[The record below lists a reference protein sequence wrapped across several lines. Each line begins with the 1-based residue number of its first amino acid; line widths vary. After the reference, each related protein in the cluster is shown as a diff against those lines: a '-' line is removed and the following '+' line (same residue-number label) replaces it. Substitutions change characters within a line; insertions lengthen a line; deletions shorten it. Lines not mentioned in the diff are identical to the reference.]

1 MKGWSRSSFSQID
14 VRRRDAHLQDGF
26 FSLLALPRRFKIT
39 HKNKRTQTK
48 RKQGFS
54 GNSCKSSGLQHPSE
68 WGTSVWQTI
77 KESRANVTGD
87 FCEKKKMN
95 FFYLFL
101 SHVILANFSKKP
113 FSSICFVKTKHSL
126 KKQKETNTLTYIRNS
141 PSLLTGLLN
150 FLLHITDFQG
160 SQSKKKN

>member
-1 MKGWSRSSFSQID
+1 MKGCSRSSFSQID

-54 GNSCKSSGLQHPSE
+54 GNSCKISGLQHPSE

-95 FFYLFL
+95 VSTFCSLTLFL
-101 SHVILANFSKKP
+101 PIFQRSPFLRSVLLKPNTVSRNKKRQTHSLILEIHPP
-113 FSSICFVKTKHSL
+113 FSLGF
-126 KKQKETNTLTYIRNS
+126 
-141 PSLLTGLLN
+141 
-150 FLLHITDFQG
+150 
-160 SQSKKKN
+160 

>member
-1 MKGWSRSSFSQID
+1 MKGCSRSSFSQID

-77 KESRANVTGD
+77 KESRANVTGE

-95 FFYLFL
+95 VSTFSSLTLFL
-101 SHVILANFSKKP
+101 PIFQRSPFLRSVLLKPNTVSRNKKRQTHSLILEIHPP
-113 FSSICFVKTKHSL
+113 FSLGF
-126 KKQKETNTLTYIRNS
+126 
-141 PSLLTGLLN
+141 
-150 FLLHITDFQG
+150 
-160 SQSKKKN
+160 

>member
-1 MKGWSRSSFSQID
+1 MKGCSRSSFSQID

-95 FFYLFL
+95 VSTFSSLTLFL
-101 SHVILANFSKKP
+101 PIFQRSPFLRSVLLKPNTVSRNKKRQTHSLILEIHPP
-113 FSSICFVKTKHSL
+113 FSLGF
-126 KKQKETNTLTYIRNS
+126 
-141 PSLLTGLLN
+141 
-150 FLLHITDFQG
+150 
-160 SQSKKKN
+160 

>member
-1 MKGWSRSSFSQID
+1 MKGCSRSSFSQID

-95 FFYLFL
+95 VSTLASLTVFL
-101 SHVILANFSKKP
+101 PIFQRSPFLRSVLLKPNTVSRNKKRQTHSLILEIHPP
-113 FSSICFVKTKHSL
+113 FSLGF
-126 KKQKETNTLTYIRNS
+126 
-141 PSLLTGLLN
+141 
-150 FLLHITDFQG
+150 
-160 SQSKKKN
+160 